1 MHAHGVIMRRA
12 LPVQHRYSIQLAHTH
27 PTMHHN
33 RLVHFNIL
41 RIRGLRA
48 GRGTAFLVSCWDA
61 LQDKLDNMAC
71 LSAGTAQ
78 DMKDSLVALS

>member
-1 MHAHGVIMRRA
+1 MRRA
-12 LPVQHRYSIQLAHTH
+12 LSVQYKYSIQLAHTH

-48 GRGTAFLVSCWDA
+48 GGVLLFRSPVG
-61 LQDKLDNMAC
+61 KLDNMAC

-78 DMKDSLVALS
+78 DMKDSLVALN